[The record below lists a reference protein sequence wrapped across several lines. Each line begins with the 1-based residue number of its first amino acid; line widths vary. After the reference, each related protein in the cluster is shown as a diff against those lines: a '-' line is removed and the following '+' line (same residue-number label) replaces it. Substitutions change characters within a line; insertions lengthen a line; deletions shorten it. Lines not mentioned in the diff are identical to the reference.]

1 MLSILTDV
9 WGNASSQHAVGQQAK
24 GTLAAARATLARA
37 LGCKPAELIFAS
49 GATEANHLAV
59 CGLHAA
65 APEGRH
71 RGVFSAIEH
80 AAHLKLARSLAA
92 RCWRKQRIPLEPGLN
107 LSSISG
113 VRNHESH
120 DPQGQ

>member
-37 LGCKPAELIFAS
+37 LGCKPAELIFTS

-71 RGVFSAIEH
+71 RGVS
-80 AAHLKLARSLAA
+80 ARSNM
-92 RCWRKQRIPLEPGLN
+92 QRT
-107 LSSISG
+107 
-113 VRNHESH
+113 
-120 DPQGQ
+120 

>member
-9 WGNASSQHAVGQQAK
+9 WGNASSQHAVGQKVK
-24 GTLAAARATLARA
+24 GTLAAARATIARA
-37 LGCKPAELIFAS
+37 LGCKPAELIFTS

-59 CGLHAA
+59 CGLRAA

-80 AAHLKLARSLAA
+80 AAHLKLARALAA
-92 RCWRKQRIPLEPGLN
+92 RGGAAVAR
-107 LSSISG
+107 
-113 VRNHESH
+113 RNHYGAGH
-120 DPQGQ
+120 